1 MVCCCRIPHLKLS
14 GLTKS
19 ISDDQVKELQDEIE
33 KIAQGSVGRVSIVGL
48 CISSSVQLCALFH

>member
-1 MVCCCRIPHLKLS
+1 LKLT

-33 KIAQGSVGRVSIVGL
+33 KIAQGSVGRVSTVGL
-48 CISSSVQLCALFH
+48 